1 MIEIQKIIV
10 HNLNLSGS
18 HPIFSDSLINFS
30 EIDEIDEV
38 LKFFKKHIET
48 TRFQGHTKQCKF
60 TSNISNNLKSYVIN
74 IYDKFQEMGDTEEFE
89 AHFIENSRLIADH
102 LARSMRGK
110 SPSDGS
116 VFILLYSMDNIS
128 YIGILK
134 MDPNTGI
141 QINENLKLEVFP
153 QMLPSVK
160 EKLHKSAFVKFTN
173 DFQNQEVDLFA
184 LDKQQ
189 SKDEPAKYF
198 MSGFLEAIEKA
209 NSENMTK
216 AIEKETTTEIC
227 SLIESGSDRSKFSYK
242 LKQKLLSGEEF
253 NLDDD
258 LPTLAREFFE
268 PGFSFDECLSTIKR
282 NISVKYP
289 DATFEFIPAVEK
301 VKELEFKSI
310 DKSVTIKIDANLTE
324 EMYSYYTDE
333 ETGETIF
340 KFDPILEVVSN

>member
-1 MIEIQKIIV
+1 MIEIQKLIV
-10 HNLNLSGS
+10 HNLNLSGRN
-18 HPIFSDSLINFS
+18 PIFSDSLIDFS

-38 LKFFKKHIET
+38 LEFFKKHIET

-60 TSNISNNLKSYVIN
+60 NNNISNNLKSYVTD
-74 IYDKFQEMGDTEEFE
+74 IYDKFLEAGDTEEFE
-89 AHFIENSRLIADH
+89 THFIDNSRLIADH

-116 VFILLYSMDNIS
+116 VFILLYSMDNIP

-141 QINENLKLEVFP
+141 QIREDLKLDVHP
-153 QMLPSVK
+153 HMLPSIK
-160 EKLHKSAFVKFTN
+160 EKLHKSAFIKFTN
-173 DFQNQEVDLFA
+173 DFQSQEVDLFA

-216 AIEKETTTEIC
+216 IIEKEAKIEIC
-227 SLIESGSDRSKFSYK
+227 ALIENPIEKSRFSQK
-242 LKQKLLSGEEF
+242 LKQKLITGEEF

-258 LPTLAREFFE
+258 LPLLAREFFE
-268 PGFSFDECLSTIKR
+268 HGFNFDESISSIKR
-282 NISVKYP
+282 NVRAKYP
-289 DATFEFIPAVEK
+289 DAIFEIVPAVEK
-301 VKELEFKSI
+301 VKELEFKSV
-310 DKSVTIKIDANLTE
+310 DKSVTIKIDANLTN
-324 EMYSYYTDE
+324 EMYTYYTDE
-333 ETGETIF
+333 DTGETIF
-340 KFDPILEVVSN
+340 RFDPILEIV